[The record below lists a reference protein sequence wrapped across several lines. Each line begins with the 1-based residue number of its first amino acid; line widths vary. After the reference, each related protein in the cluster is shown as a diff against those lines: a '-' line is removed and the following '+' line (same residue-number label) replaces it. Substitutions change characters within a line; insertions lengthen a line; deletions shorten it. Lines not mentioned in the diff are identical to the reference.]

1 MAFDEVKINT
11 GIEHNCLV
19 VSFVDLGNTSSGGV
33 WAAVNPRVCIE
44 VTKNEQSIEE
54 HDSISCYTHAGVYG
68 SWNFHQLELQCST
81 HNYVG
86 SLHAFIITSIRPW

>member
-44 VTKNEQSIEE
+44 FTKNEQSIEE
-54 HDSISCYTHAGVYG
+54 HDSISCYTHAGFMVRG
-68 SWNFHQLELQCST
+68 IFI
-81 HNYVG
+81 
-86 SLHAFIITSIRPW
+86 SLNCNAMRFNS